1 MPPSAWW
8 LGVLGLIPFV
18 GCTVVSIVCAYNVSV
33 IAREALLFYGA
44 VILSFL
50 GGIQWGFS
58 VKGEDVALT
67 VKPSMGR
74 LCLTTVP
81 ALIGWLS
88 LMLPPGVSSIV
99 LNTYVYLFLAS
110 VFTLPYIFYIL
121 LYSKTS
127 NVVTTISGIIKS
139 FIFNL
144 KKPSIYSAM
153 DNSMDVIE

>member
-8 LGVLGLIPFV
+8 LGVHGLIPFV

-99 LNTYVYLFLAS
+99 LMVAFIMTLIIDLIKVRDYEAPNWYPKLRWPLTVIVTCCLILS
-110 VFTLPYIFYIL
+110 VRF
-121 LYSKTS
+121 
-127 NVVTTISGIIKS
+127 
-139 FIFNL
+139 
-144 KKPSIYSAM
+144 
-153 DNSMDVIE
+153 